1 MTDCSGRQQRAVG
14 EFLRAHRTR
23 LSPAGLGMPAGR
35 CRRTPSLRREE
46 VAQRFCPIVTWYT
59 WNEHGRDA
67 VASPKALASVVRALQ
82 LTPAEC
88 ANLFQIAEDELH

>member
-1 MTDCSGRQQRAVG
+1 MTDRSGRQQRAVG

-46 VAQRFCPIVTWYT
+46 VAQRCGPIVTWYT
-59 WNEHGRDA
+59 WLEQGRDA
-67 VASPKALASVVRALQ
+67 AASP
-82 LTPAEC
+82 
-88 ANLFQIAEDELH
+88 